1 MARGGIPA
9 IGSGHRCVSGH
20 SCSFAIRQKTPSMPA
35 SHTVRVD
42 LAERSYDILI
52 GHGLMHELGENAAGL
67 LDRKRCVIVTD
78 SNVGPLYAEAVQAS
92 LAHAGIAAFVVT
104 VPAGEASKSMA
115 VVEGVCRE
123 MLQGGLD
130 RKSFLVALGGGV
142 IGDLAG
148 FAASIFLRGVPFIQ
162 VPTTVLS
169 QVDSSV
175 GGKTG
180 VNTPEGKNL
189 IGTFAQP
196 AMVIADVDSLKSLP
210 PREHGEGFAEIIKH
224 AAIRNAAMFE
234 DITAV
239 ADGKGDLADLIRQ
252 NVSIKARIVEED
264 EHETTGLRALLNF
277 GHTIGHAIEAS
288 AGYGQILH
296 GEAIGLGM
304 MAAASISCQITGLPP
319 VGRAKIVN
327 LLKRF
332 DLPTR
337 LPEDMATEV
346 ILEHMKHDKKFSEG
360 KIRFVLLRALG
371 DAFLS
376 KDVTERQIVDAI
388 QALRY

>member
-1 MARGGIPA
+1 
-9 IGSGHRCVSGH
+9 
-20 SCSFAIRQKTPSMPA
+20 MPA
-35 SHTVRVD
+35 AHTVRVN
-42 LAERSYDILI
+42 LAERSYDVLI
-52 GHGLMHELGENAAGL
+52 GHGILAELGELAASL
-67 LDRKRCVIVTD
+67 LGRKKCVIVTD
-78 SNVGPLYAEAVQAS
+78 SNVGPLYAHAAQIS
-92 LAHAGIAAFVVT
+92 LAKSGIAAFIVT
-104 VPAGEASKSMA
+104 VPAGEASKCMSA
-115 VVEGVCRE
+115 VEDVCRQ
-123 MLQGGLD
+123 MLNCGLD

-196 AMVIADVDSLKSLP
+196 SLVLADVETLKSLP
-210 PREHGEGFAEIIKH
+210 PREYGEGFAEIIKH

-234 DITAV
+234 DISAV
-239 ADGKGDLADLIRQ
+239 AAGKGDLAELIRQ
-252 NVSIKARIVEED
+252 NVAIKARVVEED
-264 EHETTGLRALLNF
+264 EHETLGVRALLNF

-288 AGYGQILH
+288 AGYGEMLH

-304 MAAASISCQITGLPP
+304 IAASAISSQITGLPP

-332 DLPTR
+332 DLPIR
-337 LPEDMATEV
+337 LPDSMGAEV
-346 ILEHMKHDKKFSEG
+346 ILGHMKHDKKFSEG

-371 DAFLS
+371 DAFVS
-376 KDVTERQIVDAI
+376 NDVTETHIVNAI
-388 QALRY
+388 AGLRF